1 MISLV
6 YQHTVQTR
14 EVDLGDING
23 LTLMG
28 ADVERIIL
36 GLRSIHE
43 VWASLVD
50 ISIAIYLLEKQVY
63 VACLVPG
70 LLTLGE

>member
-1 MISLV
+1 M
-6 YQHTVQTR
+6 
-14 EVDLGDING
+14 DLGDING

>member
-1 MISLV
+1 
-6 YQHTVQTR
+6 
-14 EVDLGDING
+14 
-23 LTLMG
+23 MG